1 MEWWLC
7 CICLVLGCIS
17 IVSISKLY
25 LMRKSAREICEG
37 MTGWMEADSNVGID
51 ISGRDLKMRELASA
65 IDKELQRLR
74 QEHIRYVQGD
84 QELKR
89 AITNLSH
96 DLRTP
101 VTAVCGYMEL
111 LQKEEL
117 PEEANRY
124 LAVMNQ
130 RILALKD
137 MMEELF
143 QYSMILSAE
152 IYQEREKVSLNR
164 TLEECIAQHYGA
176 LKVAGI
182 EPEISIPETVIYREL
197 NEKALFRIFQ
207 NIISNVIKYS
217 VGDCKIILEENGT
230 ICFQNH
236 AYGLDKIQIGHLFDR
251 FYTIESGRESTGLGL
266 SIAKALSEEM
276 GGQID
281 AGYEDGLLTI
291 KVHFYNAS

>member
-7 CICLVLGCIS
+7 VICFVLVCICIFLFL
-17 IVSISKLY
+17 KLSV
-25 LMRKSAREICEG
+25 MRKSVNEICEG
-37 MTGWMEADSNVGID
+37 ISGWLEADSNVGID
-51 ISGRDLKMRELASA
+51 VSGRDPKIRKLAAMLDRELQ
-65 IDKELQRLR
+65 KLR

-117 PEEANRY
+117 PDEAKRY
-124 LAVMNQ
+124 LAIMKQ
-130 RILALKD
+130 RVLSLKD

-143 QYSMILSAE
+143 QYSIILSVE
-152 IYQEREKVSLNR
+152 IYQEKTKVSLNKV
-164 TLEECIAQHYGA
+164 LEECIAQHYGA
-176 LKVAGI
+176 LKVAGV
-182 EPEISIPETVIYREL
+182 EPVISIPETVVYRKL

-207 NIISNVIKYS
+207 NIISNMIKYS
-217 VGDCKIILEENGT
+217 AGDCKIILEESGT
-230 ICFQNH
+230 VCFQNH
-236 AYGLDKIQIGHLFDR
+236 AYGLDNIQVGHLFDR

-276 GGQID
+276 GGQIN
-281 AGYEDGLLTI
+281 AGYEDDLLTI
-291 KVHFYNAS
+291 TVHFYSAP

>member
-7 CICLVLGCIS
+7 IICILLVCVCVFLCI
-17 IVSISKLY
+17 KLY
-25 LMRKSAREICEG
+25 IMRKSAREICEG
-37 MTGWMEADSNVGID
+37 ITDWLEADSNVGID
-51 ISGRDLKMRELASA
+51 ISGRDLEMRKLAAAIDRELQ
-65 IDKELQRLR
+65 KLR

-111 LQKEEL
+111 LQKEEMSD
-117 PEEANRY
+117 EAERY
-124 LAVMNQ
+124 LAIMKQ
-130 RILALKD
+130 RILSLKD

-143 QYSMILSAE
+143 QYSIILSSE
-152 IYQEREKVSLNR
+152 MYQERTKVSLNKV
-164 TLEECIAQHYGA
+164 LEECIAQHYGA
-176 LKVAGI
+176 LKVVGI
-182 EPEISIPETVIYREL
+182 EPVIRIPEAVVYRKL

-217 VGDCKIILEENGT
+217 AGDCKIVLEENGT

-236 AYGLDKIQIGHLFDR
+236 AYGLDNIQVGHLFDR

-281 AGYEDGLLTI
+281 ACYEDEILTI
-291 KVHFYNAS
+291 TAHFHNSP

>member
-7 CICLVLGCIS
+7 LICFMLVCICLFLIVKIS
-17 IVSISKLY
+17 
-25 LMRKSAREICEG
+25 LMRKSVREICEEIS
-37 MTGWMEADSNVGID
+37 GWLEADSNVGID
-51 ISGRDLKMRELASA
+51 ISSRDSKMRKLAA
-65 IDKELQRLR
+65 IIDSELQKLR
-74 QEHIRYVQGD
+74 QEHIQYVQGD

-117 PEEANRY
+117 SDAAERY
-124 LAVMNQ
+124 LAIMKQ
-130 RILALKD
+130 RILSLKD

-143 QYSMILSAE
+143 QYSIILSVE
-152 IYQEREKVSLNR
+152 MYQERKKVSLNKV
-164 TLEECIAQHYGA
+164 LEECIAQHYGA
-176 LKVAGI
+176 LKVVGI
-182 EPEISIPETVIYREL
+182 EPVISIPETVVYREL

-217 VGDCKIILEENGT
+217 AGDCKIILEENGT
-230 ICFQNH
+230 VYFQNH
-236 AYGLDKIQIGHLFDR
+236 AYGLDNIQVGHLFDR

-281 AGYEDGLLTI
+281 AGYEDELLTI
-291 KVHFYNAS
+291 TVHLYTAP

>member
-7 CICLVLGCIS
+7 LICFVLVCICIFLLT
-17 IVSISKLY
+17 KLY
-25 LMRKSAREICEG
+25 VIRKSVEEICEG
-37 MTGWMEADSNVGID
+37 LSEWLETDSNVGID
-51 ISGRDLKMRELASA
+51 ISSRDRGIRKLAAIIDRELQ
-65 IDKELQRLR
+65 KLR
-74 QEHIRYVQGD
+74 QEQIRYVQGD

-117 PEEANRY
+117 PDEAERY
-124 LAVMNQ
+124 LAIMKQ
-130 RILALKD
+130 RILSLKD

-143 QYSMILSAE
+143 QYSIILSVE
-152 IYQEREKVSLNR
+152 MYQERKKVSLNKV
-164 TLEECIAQHYGA
+164 LEECIAQHYGA
-176 LKVAGI
+176 LKVVGI
-182 EPEISIPETVIYREL
+182 EPVISIPETVVYREL

-217 VGDCKIILEENGT
+217 DGDCKITLEENGT
-230 ICFQNH
+230 VCFQNH
-236 AYGLDKIQIGHLFDR
+236 AYGLDNIQVGHLFDR

-281 AGYEDGLLTI
+281 ADYEDELLTVT
-291 KVHFYNAS
+291 VHFYSA

>member
-1 MEWWLC
+1 MEGWLWLIC
-7 CICLVLGCIS
+7 FLLICICVFLLV
-17 IVSISKLY
+17 KLY
-25 LMRKSAREICEG
+25 LMRKSVREICEG
-37 MTGWMEADSNVGID
+37 MSGWLETDSNVGID
-51 ISGRDLKMRELASA
+51 ISSRDVEMRKLAA
-65 IDKELQRLR
+65 VINRQLQKLR
-74 QEHIRYVQGD
+74 QEHIRYEQGD

-117 PEEANRY
+117 SGEAGHY
-124 LAVMNQ
+124 LDIMKQ
-130 RILALKD
+130 RILALKE

-143 QYSMILSAE
+143 QYSVILSVE
-152 IYQEREKVSLNR
+152 TYKEREEVSLNR
-164 TLEECIAQHYGA
+164 ILEECIAQHYGA

-182 EPEISIPETVIYREL
+182 EPAISIPETVVCREL
-197 NEKALFRIFQ
+197 NEKAVFRIFQ

-217 VGDCKIILEENGT
+217 EGDCKITLKEDGT
-230 ICFQNH
+230 VCFQNH
-236 AYGLDKIQIGHLFDR
+236 ARGLDKIQVGHLFDR
-251 FYTIESGRESTGLGL
+251 FYTIESGRDSTGLGL

-281 AGYEDGLLTI
+281 AGYAEGLLTVT
-291 KVHFYNAS
+291 VHFF